1 MGLKY
6 TFRHLF
12 YAKKIQKERLYKTL
26 EDLDARITALEDG
39 ETPTI
44 YYFTSYD
51 DAEKT
56 TEYATGTARTTG
68 VTSGD
73 YSQIKVL
80 TNSVEGFVGNKY
92 YIPTDA
98 KTDGTVYELFTDAGT
113 TSAEI
118 FVTISTT
125 AP

>member
-1 MGLKY
+1 M
-6 TFRHLF
+6 
-12 YAKKIQKERLYKTL
+12 

-39 ETPTI
+39 ETPII
-44 YYFTSYD
+44 YSFTSYS

-73 YSQIKVL
+73 YTQIKVL
-80 TNSVEGFVGNKY
+80 TNSVEGFVGKKY
-92 YIPTDA
+92 YLLTDA

-118 FVTISTT
+118 FVTISTQ
-125 AP
+125 

>member
-1 MGLKY
+1 MGLRY

-12 YAKKIQKERLYKTL
+12 YANRIQKERLYKTL
-26 EDLDARITALEDG
+26 QDLDDRITALEGG
-39 ETPTI
+39 ETETV
-44 YYFTSYD
+44 YSFTSYS

-56 TEYATGTARTTG
+56 TEYATGTAKTTG

-73 YSQIKVL
+73 YAQIEVL
-80 TNSVEGFVGNKY
+80 TNSVDGFVGNKY
-92 YIPTDA
+92 FILANA